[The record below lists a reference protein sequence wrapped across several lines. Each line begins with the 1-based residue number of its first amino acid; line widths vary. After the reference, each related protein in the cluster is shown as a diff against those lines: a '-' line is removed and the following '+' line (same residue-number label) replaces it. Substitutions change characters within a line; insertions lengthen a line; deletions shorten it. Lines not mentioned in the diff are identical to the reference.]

1 MLLSLLFQLIL
12 QLLDILILILIIHRF
27 NSSLKRSNLFSMND
41 QLLRHNLY
49 LMIKLAQ
56 LLRLLFVLGFVEL
69 NFLFMGEHGYSL
81 LFDGILELT
90 DLDFM
95 FFGEI
100 FVLFL
105 LLIGEVE
112 FSLNTEQFPIIIIQN
127 ILHLFQFL
135 KQTTILLKF
144 LHNTKLKILLILT
157 NHRLHLHFEFLLD
170 LLNLHILIIL

>member
-1 MLLSLLFQLIL
+1 
-12 QLLDILILILIIHRF
+12 
-27 NSSLKRSNLFSMND
+27 MND

-56 LLRLLFVLGFVEL
+56 LLRLLLVLGFVEL

-105 LLIGEVE
+105 LLI
-112 FSLNTEQFPIIIIQN
+112 
-127 ILHLFQFL
+127 
-135 KQTTILLKF
+135 
-144 LHNTKLKILLILT
+144 
-157 NHRLHLHFEFLLD
+157 
-170 LLNLHILIIL
+170 